1 MFLQGAKL
9 QLKLQMLPFTSQ
21 RDLSAVGP
29 SFVCVIIVLSDL
41 SSFALLKGCGFGS
54 STHGKRKEFPLFVFL
69 LTIVC
74 VIFTV
79 LIVFMYSW

>member
-1 MFLQGAKL
+1 MFLQGEKL
-9 QLKLQMLPFTSQ
+9 QLKLQMLPVTSQ
-21 RDLSAVGP
+21 RDLSVVGP

-41 SSFALLKGCGFGS
+41 SFFALLKGHGFGS
-54 STHGKRKEFPLFVFL
+54 STRGKHKEFPLFAFL